1 MGDDVR
7 DDASDIVAEY
17 EADDILMLAT
27 LIGIGPGNASTFCI
41 LSHLPLIQSFSLSPL
56 SLSLLSSS
64 SSA

>member
-27 LIGIGPGNASTFCI
+27 LIGIGPGNASTFRI
-41 LSHLPLIQSFSLSPL
+41 LSHLEFNQ
-56 SLSLLSSS
+56 
-64 SSA
+64 